1 MLTPIGPHTVDASA
15 VDHFVVLPLDW
26 KAFLALLD
34 ARGDHGPR
42 LTYLDG
48 YLELTSPSATHELL
62 KTNLARLLELWATDH
77 EVELNG
83 FGSETFK
90 LARRKSGIEPDECYF
105 LGPRGSRRWPDLAIE
120 VLWTSGRLDRLEA
133 YRRLGVREVWW
144 WEDGALTVWVLKGER
159 YLRARKSRLLP
170 ALDLAALA
178 RHAAFDN
185 QHEAVKAFRRT
196 YARH

>member
-26 KAFLALLD
+26 KAFVALVE

-48 YLELTSPSATHELL
+48 YLELISPSATHELL
-62 KTNLARLLELWATDH
+62 KKNLARLLGIWALDH

-90 LARRKSGIEPDECYF
+90 RARSKSGIEPDECYF
-105 LGPRGSRRWPDLAIE
+105 LGPRGARSTPDLSIE
-120 VLWTSGRLDRLEA
+120 VVWTSGRLDRLEA
-133 YRRLGVREVWW
+133 YRRLGVGEGWW
-144 WEDGALTVWVLKGER
+144 WEDGALNVWVLKGER
-159 YLRARKSRLLP
+159 YARARKSRLLSS
-170 ALDLAALA
+170 LDLTTLA
-178 RHAAFDN
+178 KCASSQSQTA
-185 QHEAVKAFRRT
+185 AVKAFRAS